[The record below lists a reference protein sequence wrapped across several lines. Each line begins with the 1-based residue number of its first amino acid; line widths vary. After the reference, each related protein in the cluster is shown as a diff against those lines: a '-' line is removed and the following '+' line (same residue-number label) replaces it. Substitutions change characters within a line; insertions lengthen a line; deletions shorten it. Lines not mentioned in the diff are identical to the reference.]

1 MRSHPFAVVAVAL
14 AGALLAAACGG
25 SDGAAGGDGSGPDVV
40 VTTSILGDVVE
51 NLVGDAAEVEVIMPP
66 NADPHDFQASARQ
79 AAALREA
86 DLVVVN
92 GAGFEA
98 GLEDAIDGA
107 VDDGATVFAAVD
119 HVDTLPAADEPSDES
134 GEGGEGGDDHA
145 DDGEGVDP
153 HFFTDP
159 ARMAAAAEAL
169 ADALADNVP
178 GLDDQAFRDR
188 AGAYLDQLRALDAEV
203 EATLAPVPAAD
214 RKLVTN
220 HDVFA
225 YFADRYGFTVVGTVI
240 PAITTSAEP
249 SAGELDELAA
259 TIEAEGV
266 RAIFAD
272 TSSPEAL
279 AEALAAEVGGDVQVV
294 ELYSESLGEPGSE
307 GGTYVDM
314 IRTDATRV
322 AGALT
327 P

>member
-1 MRSHPFAVVAVAL
+1 MPRHPFPVVAVAL

-25 SDGAAGGDGSGPDVV
+25 GDGAAGGDGGGPDVV
-40 VTTSILGDVVE
+40 VTTSVLGDVVE
-51 NLVGDAAEVEVIMPP
+51 NLVGDAAEVDVIMPP
-66 NADPHDFQASARQ
+66 NADPHDFQASAQQ

-119 HVDTLPAADEPSDES
+119 HVDILPATD
-134 GEGGEGGDDHA
+134 EGGDEHA
-145 DDGEGVDP
+145 EEGWRAVDP

-159 ARMAAAAEAL
+159 ARMATAAEAL
-169 ADALADNVP
+169 AGALADNVP

-188 AGAYLDQLRALDAEV
+188 AAAYVDQLRALDAEV
-203 EATLAPVPAAD
+203 EATLAPVPATD

-225 YFADRYGFTVVGTVI
+225 YFADRYGFTIVGTVI
-240 PAITTSAEP
+240 PSISTGAEP

-259 TIEAEGV
+259 TIQAEGV
-266 RAIFAD
+266 RAVFAD

-279 AEALAAEVGGDVQVV
+279 ADALAAEVGGDVQVV
-294 ELYSESLGEPGSE
+294 ELYSESLGEPGSD
-307 GGTYVDM
+307 GATYVDM
-314 IRTDATRV
+314 MRTDATRI
-322 AGALT
+322 ADALT